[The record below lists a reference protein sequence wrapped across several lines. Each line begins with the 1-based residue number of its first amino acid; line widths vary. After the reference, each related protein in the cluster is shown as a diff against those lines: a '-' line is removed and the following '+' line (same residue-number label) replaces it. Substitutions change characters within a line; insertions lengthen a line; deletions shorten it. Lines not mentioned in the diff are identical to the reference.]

1 MKSNSDQSN
10 VSETVNF
17 VEFFAAS
24 SQFQALFDEG
34 MGMVEETANYLDG
47 SGRSQS
53 RELSRPQALAY
64 ASESMRLT
72 TRLMQIASWLLL
84 QRALKNGELG
94 VEEIRRDSNRIKL
107 SKRPVDDTTTLID
120 ELPVQLVA
128 LIHKSFDL
136 QVRLQKIDTQF
147 WSRVDEENDLP
158 SGARDQ
164 QNKLQQAFGD
174 FGA

>member
-1 MKSNSDQSN
+1 MKLSSDKN
-10 VSETVNF
+10 KLSETVNF

-24 SQFQALFDEG
+24 NQFQSLFNEG
-34 MGMVEETANYLDG
+34 MALVEETANYLDG
-47 SGRSQS
+47 EGRVQS

-107 SKRPVDDTTTLID
+107 SKRRVDDVTTLIE
-120 ELPVQLVA
+120 ELPVKLID

-136 QVRLQKIDTQF
+136 QVRLQKIDKQF
-147 WSRVDEENDLP
+147 WVKVDEEPVQEAGVRHHFDRLE
-158 SGARDQ
+158 A
-164 QNKLQQAFGD
+164 AFGQ
-174 FGA
+174 GIN

>member
-1 MKSNSDQSN
+1 MKLSSDENRESA
-10 VSETVNF
+10 TVNY

-24 SQFQALFDEG
+24 NQFQSLFNEG
-34 MGMVEETANYLDG
+34 MALVEETANYLDG
-47 SGRSQS
+47 EGRVES

-107 SKRPVDDTTTLID
+107 SKRRVDDVTTLIE
-120 ELPVQLVA
+120 ELPIKLID

-136 QVRLQKIDTQF
+136 QVRLQKIDKQF
-147 WSRVDEENDLP
+147 WIRLDEEGMP
-158 SGARDQ
+158 QSGARYQLDR
-164 QNKLQQAFGD
+164 LQSAFETND
-174 FGA
+174 L

>member
-1 MKSNSDQSN
+1 MKLINENNDLSG
-10 VSETVNF
+10 TVNY

-24 SQFQALFDEG
+24 SQFQSLFNEG
-34 MGMVEETANYLDG
+34 MALVEETANYLDG
-47 SGRSQS
+47 GGRTES
-53 RELSRPQALAY
+53 RELGRPQALAY

-107 SKRPVDDTTTLID
+107 SKRRVDDVTTLIE
-120 ELPVQLVA
+120 ELPVKLID

-136 QVRLQKIDTQF
+136 QVRLQKIDKQF
-147 WSRVDEENDLP
+147 WAKVDEEVAP
-158 SGARDQ
+158 TKGARDQ
-164 QNKLQQAFGD
+164 FSMLEAAFG
-174 FGA
+174 GNN

>member
-1 MKSNSDQSN
+1 MNYSSDNNS

-24 SQFQALFDEG
+24 NQFQSLFNEG
-34 MGMVEETANYLDG
+34 MGLVEETANYLDG
-47 SGRSQS
+47 DGRVES

-84 QRALKNGELG
+84 QRALKNGELS
-94 VEEIRRDSNRIKL
+94 VDDIKRDSNRIKL
-107 SKRPVDDTTTLID
+107 AKRRVDDVSTLVD
-120 ELPVQLVA
+120 ELPVKLID

-136 QVRLQKIDTQF
+136 QVRLQKIDKQF
-147 WSRVDEENDLP
+147 WSEEIAP
-158 SGARDQ
+158 TEKVAGVRDQ
-164 QNKLQQAFGD
+164 FHLLQAEFGEK
-174 FGA
+174 

>member
-1 MKSNSDQSN
+1 MKLSNDKN
-10 VSETVNF
+10 RISETVNY

-24 SQFQALFDEG
+24 NQFQSLFNEG
-34 MGMVEETANYLDG
+34 MGLVEETANYLDG
-47 SGRSQS
+47 GGRVES

-94 VEEIRRDSNRIKL
+94 VEEIKRDSNRIKL
-107 SKRPVDDTTTLID
+107 SKRSVNDVTTLIE
-120 ELPVQLVA
+120 ELPAKLID

-136 QVRLQKIDTQF
+136 QVRLQKIDKRF
-147 WSRVDEENDLP
+147 WQSIDEHAP
-158 SGARDQ
+158 AQTGAREQ
-164 QNKLQQAFGD
+164 FNKLKASFGD
-174 FGA
+174 IY

>member
-1 MKSNSDQSN
+1 MNLSNDKN
-10 VSETVNF
+10 KLSETVNF

-24 SQFQALFDEG
+24 NQFQSLFNEG
-34 MGMVEETANYLDG
+34 MALVEETANYLDG
-47 SGRSQS
+47 DGRVQS

-94 VEEIRRDSNRIKL
+94 IDEIKRDSNRIKL
-107 SKRPVDDTTTLID
+107 SKRRVDDVTTLIE
-120 ELPVQLVA
+120 ELPVKLID

-136 QVRLQKIDTQF
+136 QVRLQKIDKQF
-147 WSRVDEENDLP
+147 WTKMEDAPAKEI
-158 SGARDQ
+158 GAR
-164 QNKLQQAFGD
+164 NHFSILEAAFGQKN
-174 FGA
+174 